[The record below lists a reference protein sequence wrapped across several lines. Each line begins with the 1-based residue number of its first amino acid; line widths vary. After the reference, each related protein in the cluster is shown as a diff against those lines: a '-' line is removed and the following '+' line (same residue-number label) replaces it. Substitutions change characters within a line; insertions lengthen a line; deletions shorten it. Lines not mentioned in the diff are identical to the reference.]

1 MAADPAEI
9 TPRDRRN
16 QRRYALWT
24 IVWFIALV
32 GTQALFRFRRGLVP
46 SDVIAWS
53 VGAMPLLAGA
63 VALWAWSRYLHE
75 AEELERRIQL
85 NALALGFGA
94 TFVSVISYTALL
106 SAGAPMLEA
115 RYQLAPGIFVYV
127 LAQLYGRWQY
137 R

>member
-1 MAADPAEI
+1 MAADPSEI

-53 VGAMPLLAGA
+53 VGAVPLLAGV

>member
-1 MAADPAEI
+1 MPADPSTI

-24 IVWFIALV
+24 IAWFIALV
-32 GTQALFRFRRGLVP
+32 GTGAFFKFRRGLVP

-53 VGAMPLLAGA
+53 VGAVPVLAGA
-63 VALWAWSRYLHE
+63 LALWAWLRYLHE
-75 AEELERRIQL
+75 AEELQRRIQL
-85 NALALGFGA
+85 NALALGFGV
-94 TFVSVISYTALL
+94 TFVSVISYGGLV

-115 RYQLAPGIFVYV
+115 RHQLAPGIFAYV
-127 LAQLYGRWQY
+127 LALLYGRWQY